1 MVLVLRKYFRPI
13 TKCCLQNTS
22 RKALKQKLQISLK
35 LCELTSLFLLI
46 LNKVLSSGRQKWLEL
61 LESISAREEAVAGG
75 VAIAAAF
82 ASYLGPY
89 TFKFRR
95 EMLTE
100 HWPRCLNERGVK
112 LVVDSSTVYASVP
125 MVMDDQDDT
134 ERTSPDN
141 EEVRKNA
148 SQGYPTAQ
156 NGRTNQ
162 CFSLHLL
169 TNLRLSALLLYILLL
184 SMKLFV

>member
-1 MVLVLRKYFRPI
+1 MRSHFVSIF
-13 TKCCLQNTS
+13 
-22 RKALKQKLQISLK
+22 
-35 LCELTSLFLLI
+35 
-46 LNKVLSSGRQKWLEL
+46 NKVLSSGRQKWLEL
-61 LESISAREEAVAGG
+61 LESISAREEGVAGG

-112 LVVDSSTVYASVP
+112 LVVDSSTVYAGVP
-125 MVMDDQDDT
+125 MVMVDQDDT
-134 ERTSPDN
+134 KRTSPDK
-141 EEVRKNA
+141 EEVPTQADENA
-148 SQGYPTAQ
+148 TQGHATAQ

-169 TNLRLSALLLYILLL
+169 TRLRLSALPLYLLLL

>member
-1 MVLVLRKYFRPI
+1 M
-13 TKCCLQNTS
+13 
-22 RKALKQKLQISLK
+22 
-35 LCELTSLFLLI
+35 TSLFVLI
-46 LNKVLSSGRQKWLEL
+46 FNKVLSSGRQKWLEL

-112 LVVDSSTVYASVP
+112 LVVDSSTVYAGVP
-125 MVMDDQDDT
+125 MVMVDQDDT
-134 ERTSPDN
+134 KRTSPDK
-141 EEVRKNA
+141 EEVPTQADENA
-148 SQGYPTAQ
+148 TQGHATAQ

-169 TNLRLSALLLYILLL
+169 TSLRLSALPLSLPFIVINEVVRLKLLFPTKFQSYTEFARHPG
-184 SMKLFV
+184 MCPWDFQW